1 MADTVRTRF
10 APSPTGFMH
19 VGNLHTALFSWLTAR
34 NAGGTF
40 LLRIEDTDEVRSTPE
55 ALSVIYGGL
64 RWLDL
69 DWDEG
74 PDVGGPHAPYV
85 QSERLDI
92 YRQYLDSLLSRGMAY
107 ECFCT
112 PEELEE
118 ERLIMRARGLPPKYS
133 GRCACLT
140 DAQREAF
147 RAEGRPACVRFR
159 VKQEGVT
166 VIPDRIQGEVSYENA
181 LIADSVIWKT
191 SGFPTFH
198 FAVVVDDYLMQVS
211 HVIRG
216 VEHLPN
222 TQIHMQ
228 LQEALGFT
236 SPVYAHLPII
246 LGEDR
251 TKLSKRHG
259 SVAVTDYEAQGYL
272 REAMFNFLVL
282 LGWSPGDEQEI
293 LSRAET
299 IQRFGLDSCSKA
311 PAVFD
316 LKKAE
321 WLNGTYITRMD
332 PARITD
338 LILPRLQAAG
348 LFEADPAPER
358 LEWLR
363 QVAALMQ
370 ERTRLLSVFETW
382 ACYFFTE
389 DYPFEQRA
397 REQWLSKP
405 ETAATLTALADRLAE
420 LAQWTAAALE
430 EAVRQL
436 ATDLGLKAAG
446 VIHPCRS
453 AVTGTTVG
461 PSLFHLLELLPA
473 QTVIDRLRRVAG
485 RIVAGELQPDPSA
498 VT

>member
-1 MADTVRTRF
+1 
-10 APSPTGFMH
+10 MH

-34 NAGGTF
+34 NAGGAF
-40 LLRIEDTDEVRSTPE
+40 ILRIEDTDEVRSTPE
-55 ALSVIYGGL
+55 ALDVIYGGL

-69 DWDEG
+69 NWDEG

-85 QSERLDI
+85 QSERLDT
-92 YRQYLDSLLSRGMAY
+92 YRQSLDALLGQGLAY

-112 PEELEE
+112 PQELEE
-118 ERLIMRARGLPPKYS
+118 ERLIMRARGLPPRYS
-133 GRCACLT
+133 GRCADLT
-140 DAQREAF
+140 EAQREAY
-147 RAEGRPACVRFR
+147 RAEGRQPCVRFR
-159 VKQEGVT
+159 VKQTGAT
-166 VIPDRIQGEVSYENA
+166 VIADRIQGEVTYENA

-198 FAVVVDDYLMQVS
+198 FAVVVDDYLMQVT

-236 SPVYAHLPII
+236 TPVYAHLPII

-272 REAMFNFLVL
+272 REAMFNFLAL
-282 LGWSPGDEQEI
+282 LGWSPGNEQEV
-293 LSRAET
+293 LSRADT
-299 IQRFGLDSCSKA
+299 ISRFSLDSCSKA

-321 WLNGTYITRMD
+321 WLNGQYITRMD
-332 PARITD
+332 PRDIAG
-338 LILPRLQAAG
+338 LVLPRLQAAG
-348 LFEADPAPER
+348 LFETDPSVER

-363 QVAALMQ
+363 QVVALMQ

-382 ACYFFTE
+382 ASYLFTE
-389 DYPFEQRA
+389 EYPFEQRA
-397 REQWLSKP
+397 REQWLGKP
-405 ETAATLTALADRLAE
+405 ETAPVLTALADHLAG
-420 LAQWTAAALE
+420 LSKWTAEKLE
-430 EAVRQL
+430 TAVRQL
-436 ATDLGLKAAG
+436 ATGLGIKAAG

-461 PSLFHLLELLPA
+461 PSLFHLLELLPRE
-473 QTVIDRLRRVAG
+473 TVVARLRKVAAL
-485 RIVAGELQPDPSA
+485 VAAGDLQPDPPEA
-498 VT
+498 GEAPA